1 MPRIAL
7 VVSGKK
13 QGDSSM
19 TTKNVDKLQM
29 LLEHM
34 TLQQHT
40 QYILTRLKT
49 AEIGPFE
56 KMGWFPFLTIMPGT
70 SKRDVSTI
78 NLSTAGAAGAQQNWD
93 HGDAFWLLILSMI
106 PWKLD
111 PSKIIGF
118 DLENAL
124 KCHRPLIHQRH
135 PVAYLAVSTRRQIVA
150 GSKLVTQKTQDISA
164 IKAICFGAIRNHL
177 ATMNQTR
184 NPLWNGWF
192 NLHFGWWNPHKSPF
206 GLLKFSQ
213 ISFLVD

>member
-56 KMGWFPFLTIMPGT
+56 KMG
-70 SKRDVSTI
+70 
-78 NLSTAGAAGAQQNWD
+78 
-93 HGDAFWLLILSMI
+93 
-106 PWKLD
+106 
-111 PSKIIGF
+111 
-118 DLENAL
+118 
-124 KCHRPLIHQRH
+124 
-135 PVAYLAVSTRRQIVA
+135 
-150 GSKLVTQKTQDISA
+150 
-164 IKAICFGAIRNHL
+164 
-177 ATMNQTR
+177 
-184 NPLWNGWF
+184 
-192 NLHFGWWNPHKSPF
+192 
-206 GLLKFSQ
+206 
-213 ISFLVD
+213 